1 MLKNLF
7 ALLLLAGS
15 ALLLWWLYLAPASA
29 PAPAVSTPPV
39 SREQAWYPQRDWE
52 SAPSAAL
59 NLSAFAFRDRN
70 RNGVMDGGDLP
81 MAGVAFLLERP
92 AGDLRAQRSNI
103 NGYANF
109 SVRLRGDDEDITRA
123 GEPYHFEVMVPPG
136 WQVTTGNARQ
146 AATFS
151 ALQGSPAGMVTDTPP
166 AVVGLAPDLTIS
178 GVVPAGVSGWQLQG
192 PVGDPV
198 ALASGAFRVAVQAGH
213 WQLLDGQGRL
223 VREVQVS
230 EAPVYL
236 AALSAS
242 PLPAPLPREVQ
253 LDFEEPLQRAVID
266 KLPRGYRGLG
276 FDYLLAVDNQHYQG
290 PGYVNL
296 LMDGRG
302 VGYNSS
308 GYPVTI
314 THEQPGE
321 VFDFEGGWFAVA
333 WPAAEGEELAL
344 EGWRQGQRLYHDSLP
359 LSHLGP
365 VWVQADFR
373 RIDELRL
380 STRHYWQFVTD
391 DLQFRRTRPP

>member
-1 MLKNLF
+1 
-7 ALLLLAGS
+7 
-15 ALLLWWLYLAPASA
+15 
-29 PAPAVSTPPV
+29 
-39 SREQAWYPQRDWE
+39 
-52 SAPSAAL
+52 
-59 NLSAFAFRDRN
+59 
-70 RNGVMDGGDLP
+70 MDGGDLP

-109 SVRLRGDDEDITRA
+109 SVRLGGDEEDITRA

-136 WQVTTGNARQ
+136 WQVTTGNSRQ

-380 STRHYWQFVTD
+380 SARHYWQFVTD